1 MDKKSVTKKT
11 IITEIEH
18 HPSPADSAYHSSD
31 VADKFAKRMDME
43 SAKRTRRVVRRQTR
57 PKINAGV
64 SSIAARKKGKAVSGR
79 IELTLAQNIV
89 ELQKV
94 HTHLIEKFDKLAG
107 QIASLLSLFEGAAK
121 TFAENPAMKMSEK
134 DREFL
139 DKINKLLEQNKTIAK
154 GLTMMEERARGQA
167 YGHGQQ
173 RMPIESAMS
182 QIESGEDF
190 KPGLG
195 GRRPLPRF

>member
-18 HPSPADSAYHSSD
+18 HPSSADSAYQTRD
-31 VADKFAKRMDME
+31 AADKFAKRMDVE
-43 SAKRTRRVVRRQTR
+43 TARRTRRAIRRQARSKT
-57 PKINAGV
+57 NTGASG
-64 SSIAARKKGKAVSGR
+64 IANKKREKAVSGR

-89 ELQKV
+89 ELQKI
-94 HTHLIEKFDKLAG
+94 HTRLIEKFDKLAG

-167 YGHGQQ
+167 YGHGQ
-173 RMPIESAMS
+173 RTPVESTMS
-182 QIESGEDF
+182 QIESGEEF